1 MHNKMNINKP
11 TLKLGLIIVLVV
23 GLGSL
28 HFFTDKE
35 MSEAYQHFY
44 YIPIILAGV
53 WFGWVGGLI
62 VSLMISMTY
71 IFEIIV
77 SPFNV
82 MGLYSE
88 ILFYI
93 LSGVGTGF
101 LVNMEKKQGQRLE
114 KTAEELSKVY
124 IKLQNTYEMLRQSDR
139 LALLGQL
146 AAGLSHEIRNPLGSI
161 KGAVDILEDEV
172 SKENKKYEFVLIIKD
187 EIKRL
192 NQLLTQFT
200 RYAKPPELELR
211 KVEIN
216 EMINPVI
223 SLISATAKQDNVKI
237 LTEMDNNLPPL
248 LADSEQL
255 KQVFF
260 NIILNGVQSMPS
272 GGNLIIKTAR
282 NNNHIEVS
290 IEDEGIGIETEKL
303 PKIFDP
309 FFTTKENG
317 TGLGLA
323 ISYQLVKKHGG
334 DISINPNTKQGL
346 TFCVKIPIEQS
357 DEK

>member
-1 MHNKMNINKP
+1 MKINKL
-11 TLKLGLIIVLVV
+11 TLKLGLIIVLVF

-28 HFFTDKE
+28 HFFTDRE
-35 MSEAYQHFY
+35 MFEAYQHIY
-44 YIPIILAGV
+44 YLPIILAGV
-53 WFGWVGGLI
+53 WFGWVGGLV
-62 VSLMISMTY
+62 VSLIISVTY
-71 IFEIIV
+71 IFELII
-77 SPFNV
+77 SPFNI

-93 LSGVGTGF
+93 LVGVGTGF
-101 LVNMEKKQGQRLE
+101 LVNMEKKQGERLE
-114 KTAEELSKVY
+114 QTSEELNKVY

-161 KGAVDILEDEV
+161 RGAVDILEDEV
-172 SKENKKYEFVLIIKD
+172 GKENKKYEFVLIIKD

-200 RYAKPPELELR
+200 HYAKPPELELR

-216 EMINPVI
+216 EIINPVI
-223 SLISATAKQDNVKI
+223 SLISATAKQDDVNI
-237 LTEMDNNLPPL
+237 LTEMHDNLPPF

-272 GGNLIIKTAR
+272 GGNMKIKTAR
-282 NNNHIEVS
+282 KDNILEVS

-309 FFTTKENG
+309 FFTTKEDG

-334 DISINPNTKQGL
+334 DISIIPNTERGL
-346 TFCVKIPIEQS
+346 TFLVKIPIEQS
-357 DEK
+357 DGN